1 MIREIRK
8 IIEKI
13 EEKKQKEHKEHKEIS
28 DRKLHIGM
36 SVCVS
41 RYDRQTNINRAE
53 IGVIVADLNCDV
65 YLVKFKDGSVD
76 SYDADAIYVNY
87 DKELLK

>member
-1 MIREIRK
+1 MMREIIKK
-8 IIEKI
+8 IIEK
-13 EEKKQKEHKEHKEIS
+13 KKQKKEQDKAPE
-28 DRKLHIGM
+28 RKLHIGM

-41 RYDRQTNINRAE
+41 RYDRQTDIDRAE
-53 IGVIVADLNCDV
+53 IGVIVADFNCDT

-76 SYDADAIYVNY
+76 SYDSDAIYTNY